1 MQQCN
6 FNFNLDCASLWGRRA
21 CLGSSS
27 SNTLRRRRSS
37 IRLFLKKQN
46 TENLQQHGSSSCPKM
61 SPHVRRCVHCCN
73 NMLFDTTICV
83 VRRVSSDNN
92 NDKVASF
99 ALLSTNAAAAAGE
112 REGGAGGGVAVTELW
127 LLLLLLL
134 CNDPES
140 KSSFFQLQQ
149 QLISSPVPP
158 PPTLQPHIV
167 LLPQSI
173 AASCGN
179 VACFVCNIFGLFW
192 VRFGPSVSLVGDVA
206 LSDVSFLLAFATPAT
221 RIASLH
227 FFFLFFFQPFWLLFL
242 VNSFLLVSA
251 FGAKLCGNREK
262 PFTTLSK

>member
-99 ALLSTNAAAAAGE
+99 ALLSTNAAAAT
-112 REGGAGGGVAVTELW
+112 GGGRRRGWRRGSDWALAAAAAVQRPWE
-127 LLLLLLL
+127 
-134 CNDPES
+134 
-140 KSSFFQLQQ
+140 QIQ
-149 QLISSPVPP
+149 
-158 PPTLQPHIV
+158 
-167 LLPQSI
+167 LLPAPAATYLPSCSSSSNSAAPHCVAATINCSI
-173 AASCGN
+173 LWQRCLLRLQHFW
-179 VACFVCNIFGLFW
+179 FVLG
-192 VRFGPSVSLVGDVA
+192 SL
-206 LSDVSFLLAFATPAT
+206 
-221 RIASLH
+221 
-227 FFFLFFFQPFWLLFL
+227 W
-242 VNSFLLVSA
+242 A
-251 FGAKLCGNREK
+251 FG
-262 PFTTLSK
+262 